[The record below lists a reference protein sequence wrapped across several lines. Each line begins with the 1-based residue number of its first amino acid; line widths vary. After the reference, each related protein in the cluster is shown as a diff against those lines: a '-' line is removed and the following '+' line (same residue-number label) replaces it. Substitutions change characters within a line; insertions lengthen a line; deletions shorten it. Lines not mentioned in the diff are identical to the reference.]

1 MVGIP
6 ATRQAAEISS
16 REPTTETEEFRT
28 ALLTFAGCAQDRRSV
43 INDIDKESNMNSD
56 ERNSKII
63 EALSKAFNM
72 ELETVVNYIAVSTN
86 LDGVRA
92 KHIKDELAAD
102 VPTELQHAQLI
113 ANRIKTIG
121 GMVPGSLA
129 LVMEQEKMQTPKD
142 TTDIEAVIKG
152 VIAAEE
158 GAIAQYKK
166 IIELASGF
174 DPATEDLAITALA
187 DEEEHRREFLGFL
200 KEIEA
205 GRV

>member
-1 MVGIP
+1 MH
-6 ATRQAAEISS
+6 AT
-16 REPTTETEEFRT
+16 
-28 ALLTFAGCAQDRRSV
+28 DR
-43 INDIDKESNMNSD
+43 NNE
-56 ERNSKII
+56 II
-63 EALSKAFNM
+63 EALKKSYNM
-72 ELETVVNYIAVSTN
+72 ELETVMNYIAVSTN

-121 GMVPGSLA
+121 GQVPGSLD
-129 LVMEQEKMQTPKD
+129 LTMEQEKMQTPPD
-142 TTDIEAVIKG
+142 TTDIETVIRG

-166 IIELASGF
+166 VIELSSGF

-205 GRV
+205 GRL

>member
-1 MVGIP
+1 MSD
-6 ATRQAAEISS
+6 TDRTNEIID
-16 REPTTETEEFRT
+16 
-28 ALLTFAGCAQDRRSV
+28 ALKKSY
-43 INDIDKESNMNSD
+43 
-56 ERNSKII
+56 
-63 EALSKAFNM
+63 NM
-72 ELETVVNYIAVSTN
+72 ELETVMNYIAVSTN

-92 KHIKDELAAD
+92 KHIKDELEAD

-113 ANRIKTIG
+113 ASRIKTIG
-121 GMVPGSLA
+121 GQVPGSLE
-129 LVMEQEKMQTPKD
+129 LTMEQEKMRTPAD
-142 TTDIEAVIKG
+142 TTDIETVIRG

-166 IIELASGF
+166 VIELSSGF

-205 GRV
+205 GRL

>member
-1 MVGIP
+1 MN
-6 ATRQAAEISS
+6 ATE
-16 REPTTETEEFRT
+16 RT
-28 ALLTFAGCAQDRRSV
+28 S
-43 INDIDKESNMNSD
+43 E
-56 ERNSKII
+56 II
-63 EALSKAFNM
+63 EALKKSYNM
-72 ELETVVNYIAVSTN
+72 ELETVMNYIAVSTN

-121 GMVPGSLA
+121 GHVPGSLQ
-129 LVMEQEKMQTPKD
+129 LTMDQEKMQTPTD
-142 TTDIEAVIKG
+142 TTDIETVIRG

-166 IIELASGF
+166 VIELSSGF

-187 DEEEHRREFLGFL
+187 DEEELGFL
-200 KEIEA
+200 KEIEK
-205 GRV
+205 GRL